1 MALLQDYNV
10 YTPLERLIQLQPRA
24 RAAIGRRPVAMLQV
38 RPTDGAGANA
48 SSMKRAALSS
58 TYSTN
63 PSGGVLAFFVFE
75 AVGASRY
82 RTRYRCRKQNVL
94 RAVSRTGLRTDVPAL
109 VERFHRNAFCSFPP
123 AAPRIV
129 RRASAMRPSW
139 PITLP
144 TPSCPWTAQTC
155 TSSEWSTSES
165 TCFRIAD
172 VEYRHQPG
180 DILGQPL

>member
-63 PSGGVLAFFVFE
+63 PSGGVLAY
-75 AVGASRY
+75 SR
-82 RTRYRCRKQNVL
+82 RWVRPGTAQDIAARKQNVL